1 MILNENPCFR
11 YKKIVPV
18 MRGNRQV
25 YTQEQRS
32 AGMKPEEVLATIEKA
47 APTQG
52 LPIIGPKRG
61 IFLDEVIEQH
71 RPMAILEVG
80 TLVGYSAI
88 RMARH
93 LRDGGRLTC
102 VEVSEER
109 TRTARANFKLAGL
122 SDRIEI
128 IVGDA
133 RKVLPTLNGRFD
145 MVFFDAVKEDY
156 LAYLKSIEG
165 LLHKGSVVVADNV
178 KSHAQE
184 VSPYLEYVR
193 NSGKYSSIYRE
204 SPPNFG
210 NGPGDA
216 VEISVR
222 L

>member
-1 MILNENPCFR
+1 
-11 YKKIVPV
+11 
-18 MRGNRQV
+18 
-25 YTQEQRS
+25 
-32 AGMKPEEVLATIEKA
+32 MKPEEVLATIEKA
-47 APTQG
+47 APGQG

-61 IFLDEVIEQH
+61 MFLDEVIEQH
-71 RPMAILEVG
+71 RPTTILEVG

-93 LRDGGRLTC
+93 LADGGRLTC
-102 VEVSEER
+102 VEVSE
-109 TRTARANFKLAGL
+109 ARARSARSNFKLADL
-122 SDRIEI
+122 SDRIDI

-133 RKVLPTLNGRFD
+133 RAVLPTLNEGFD

-184 VSPYLEYVR
+184 VAPYLEYVR
-193 NSGKYSSIYRE
+193 NSGRYSSVYRE

-216 VEISVR
+216 VEISIR

>member
-1 MILNENPCFR
+1 
-11 YKKIVPV
+11 
-18 MRGNRQV
+18 
-25 YTQEQRS
+25 
-32 AGMKPEEVLATIEKA
+32 MKPEEVLATIEKA
-47 APTQG
+47 APRQG

-61 IFLDEVIEQH
+61 MFLDEVIEQH
-71 RPMAILEVG
+71 RPTAILEVG

-93 LRDGGRLTC
+93 LRNGGRLTC
-102 VEVSEER
+102 VELSEER
-109 TRTARANFKLAGL
+109 ARAARDNFKLADL
-122 SDRIEI
+122 SDRIKI

-133 RKVLPTLNGRFD
+133 RKVLPTLNGRLD

-165 LLHKGSVVVADNV
+165 LLHRGSVVVADNV

-184 VSPYLEYVR
+184 VAPYLEYVR
-193 NSGKYSSIYRE
+193 NSGKYSSIYKE

-210 NGPGDA
+210 SGPGDA